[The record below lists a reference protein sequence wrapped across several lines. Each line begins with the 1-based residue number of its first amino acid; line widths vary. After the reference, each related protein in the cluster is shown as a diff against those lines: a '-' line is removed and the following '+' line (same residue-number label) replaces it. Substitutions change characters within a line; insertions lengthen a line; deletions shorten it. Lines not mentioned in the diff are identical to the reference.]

1 MELEPFLD
9 FGKIRV
15 FDTSSDELKIN
26 TGSVYSLRRSKF
38 KPQEING
45 EIIYNGYLLKRIEE
59 NLPYPEI
66 DAALLQESLEY
77 KNDLFFYF

>member
-15 FDTSSDELKIN
+15 FDTSCDELDIN
-26 TGSVYSLRRSKF
+26 TGSIYSLRRSKF
-38 KPQEING
+38 KPKQING
-45 EIIYNGYLLKRIEE
+45 EMIYNGYLLKRIEE

-66 DAALLQESLEY
+66 DAALLQERL
-77 KNDLFFYF
+77 KLP

>member
-15 FDTSSDELKIN
+15 FDTSSDELNIN

-38 KPQEING
+38 KPKEING
-45 EIIYNGYLLKRIEE
+45 EMIYNGYLLKRIEE
-59 NLPYPEI
+59 NLPYSEI
-66 DAALLQESLEY
+66 DAALLQESLKS
-77 KNDLFFYF
+77 KNDLFYL